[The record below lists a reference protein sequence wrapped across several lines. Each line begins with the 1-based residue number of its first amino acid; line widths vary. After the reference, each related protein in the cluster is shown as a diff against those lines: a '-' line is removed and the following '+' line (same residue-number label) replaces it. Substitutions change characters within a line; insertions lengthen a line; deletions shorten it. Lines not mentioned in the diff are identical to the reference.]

1 MCTEQFRHIELQNYK
16 NEEEENE
23 SESNETA
30 FMITHT
36 HTHEKIL
43 QMYLTNKKFH
53 LHAFFRK
60 SSQNFKFFFGMEN

>member
-36 HTHEKIL
+36 RENITNVFNKQKISSSCIL
-43 QMYLTNKKFH
+43 QEIESKF
-53 LHAFFRK
+53 
-60 SSQNFKFFFGMEN
+60 